1 MSSMPTLTKALT
13 GRTVLVTGGSRGIGA
28 EIARECAREGAHVVI
43 TYQKSRERAEAV
55 VGELT
60 GLGAK
65 ALAVQADQA
74 VPHEASTAVEKAAEF
89 FGGQIDV
96 LVNSAGI
103 AVMGTVDQLD
113 LELQEGVERMM
124 ATNVMGTIVT
134 THSASR
140 FLTDGGRVI
149 LVGST
154 VAHHVPVPGVAEYAA
169 SKAAINQLGR
179 GWARDFGSRGITVNV
194 VQPGAT
200 DTDMNPADGPNAAPQ
215 AAMTALG
222 RMGTPG
228 DVAKA
233 VVFLASEKAAYIT
246 GALLTV
252 DGGSSI

>member
-1 MSSMPTLTKALT
+1 MPTLTKALV

-43 TYQKSRERAEAV
+43 TYQKSGERAEAV
-55 VGELT
+55 VAELT

-74 VPHEASTAVEKAAEF
+74 VPHEASTAVEQAAEF

-113 LELQEGVERMM
+113 LELQAGVERMM

>member
-1 MSSMPTLTKALT
+1 MTMSILSQALT
-13 GRTVLVTGGSRGIGA
+13 GRSVLVTGGSRGIGA

-43 TYQKSRERAEAV
+43 TYRNSRERAEAV
-55 VGELT
+55 VAELT
-60 GLGAK
+60 DLGAK
-65 ALAVQADQA
+65 AIAVQADQA
-74 VPHEASTAVEKAAEF
+74 VPHEASTAVEQAAEF
-89 FGGQIDV
+89 FGGRIDV

-103 AVMGTVDQLD
+103 AVMGTVDQVD
-113 LELQEGVERMM
+113 VEQLEQVQRMM

-134 THSASR
+134 THAASR

-154 VAHHVPVPGVAEYAA
+154 VAHHIPVPGVAEYAA
-169 SKAAINQLGR
+169 SKAAIDQLGR
-179 GWARDFGSRGITVNV
+179 GWARDLGSRGITVNV

-222 RMGTPG
+222 RMGTPS
-228 DVAKA
+228 DVARA
-233 VVFLASEKAAYIT
+233 VVFLSSEKAAYIT